1 MLQRLA
7 SGDEVCGAWTRSQLL
22 EMDDRFVAAV
32 EAAFRAGGESL
43 AVARATVS
51 FRNGKVGKAA
61 ALEGAIE
68 AAWDLLCSKKG
79 QMSASEVVAFVRA
92 RCSSV
97 DVLSIRSG
105 IEQRLQ
111 QRGAGW

>member
-32 EAAFRAGGESL
+32 MAAFQAGDESL
-43 AVARATVS
+43 AAARATVS
-51 FRNGKVGKAA
+51 FRNGKAA
-61 ALEGAIE
+61 VLESALEGA
-68 AAWDLLCSKKG
+68 WNLLRGKKG
-79 QMSASEVVAFVRA
+79 EVTAVEVVGYVRA
-92 RCSSV
+92 RCPGV
-97 DVLSIRSG
+97 DVLCIRFG
-105 IEQRLQ
+105 IEQRLR